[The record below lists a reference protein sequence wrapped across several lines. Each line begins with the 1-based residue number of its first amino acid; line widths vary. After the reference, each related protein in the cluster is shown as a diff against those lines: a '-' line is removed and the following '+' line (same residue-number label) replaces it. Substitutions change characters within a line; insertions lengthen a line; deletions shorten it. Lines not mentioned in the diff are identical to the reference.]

1 MPRCHYQ
8 RCLGTVHAAL
18 AEGAAHQGARHRSR
32 VCHHRCHL
40 HFAIRGGLEQGH
52 VCLRVGAPV
61 VFPTGFAAV
70 SRRRAPPRPRC
81 PRRSAAGPH
90 AARRAGHRAGRRGR
104 HADGQRFFRQGPAE
118 HHRLH
123 DLAGAL
129 WCPSQAHALHLR
141 HRRPWW
147 ALLRPPLHAP
157 GSRGVQGR
165 VHGHHLRGCSH
176 HSGVLVRVYRH
187 GGNGRCAA
195 VAVHLLLDRRLQHRC
210 RHARYQQG
218 RRRCPD
224 RGQVPHRP
232 ELRGGL
238 PGRTANTLVGHTGG
252 QVLGDV
258 GGARGGRCG
267 ASARGHRFR
276 GQEHRFALAVEEV
289 RR

>member
-165 VHGHHLRGCSH
+165 VHGHHLRRCACRGSLPVGLHCH
-176 HSGVLVRVYRH
+176 GGDVRVKLVRLLQVLVR
-187 GGNGRCAA
+187 
-195 VAVHLLLDRRLQHRC
+195 
-210 RHARYQQG
+210 RHAD
-218 RRRCPD
+218 P
-224 RGQVPHRP
+224 VWI
-232 ELRGGL
+232 
-238 PGRTANTLVGHTGG
+238 
-252 QVLGDV
+252 
-258 GGARGGRCG
+258 
-267 ASARGHRFR
+267 
-276 GQEHRFALAVEEV
+276 ALHQHCRKGCATRAEG
-289 RR
+289 